1 MGRSTFEGPVLAGD
15 NRFGPLR
22 NVGYTELLQQADLNF
37 ANVSGSGT
45 AGYPGASGQFIQS
58 NGIPNVPGVV
68 YSPSATVYPPVVV
81 TPTAD
86 VATTGTVS
94 YRGAVLYLPYG
105 SNIADMFVDVGTTIG
120 SSGTTV
126 SAAVVNIGNQFNG
139 TQYGVATLT
148 VGSNLVTAGRYSITY
163 TGANINALQATTGDI
178 TNPPANGQGSGPY
191 SSLVSQLVFTLA
203 LTGTGN
209 PAPNSGTIYFTV
221 RYTQLDGSIG
231 TATVY
236 PYGNFD

>member
-22 NVGYTELLQQADLNF
+22 NVGSIELVQGADLNF

-45 AGYPGASGQFIQS
+45 VGYPGASGQFVQS
-58 NGIPNVPGVV
+58 NNIPNVPGTV

-86 VATTGTVS
+86 AATLT
-94 YRGAVLYLPYG
+94 YRGVVFYLPYG
-105 SNIADMFVDVGTTIG
+105 SNINDILVDVGTTIG
-120 SSGTTV
+120 VTSGALTG
-126 SAAVVNIGNQFNG
+126 AVVNLGNQFNG

-148 VGSNLVTAGRYSITY
+148 VTSNLVVVGRTAVTL
-163 TGANINALQATTGDI
+163 TGANINAMQNTTGDI

-191 SSLVSQLVFTLA
+191 SSLVSQVVATLA
-203 LTGTGN
+203 LTGTGT
-209 PAPNSGTIYFTV
+209 PAPNTGTLYVTI

-231 TATVY
+231 SATAY